1 MALKYFPKFDIPW
14 TWPKNGP
21 CIALVWTQNLDSM
34 DMYLR
39 QIDCVENFTA
49 LCSLEVLLGETRAQ
63 HGHNM
68 ALAWF

>member
-14 TWPKNGP
+14 TLPQKGP

-49 LCSLEVLLGETRAQ
+49 LCSLELFLGNTCAQ
-63 HGHNM
+63 DGHNI
-68 ALAWF
+68 ALALF